1 MCGLIL
7 RGKVFKVSDNSFDI
21 VIPEDQDLDIY
32 VQRIV
37 NNIDGALCIYE
48 YEIGDTYVCFIN
60 GTALYIKKEERV
72 RSASTKASASIEDLH
87 RVAPL
92 ADRQEEASYIG
103 VGSA

>member
-7 RGKVFKVSDNSFDI
+7 RGKVLKVTDNSFDI

-37 NNIDGALCIYE
+37 NNIDSALCIF
-48 YEIGDTYVCFIN
+48 DTSSRDQYVCFVN
-60 GTALYIKKEERV
+60 GFSLYIRKE
-72 RSASTKASASIEDLH
+72 RSKDRATASASASLEDLH